1 MAGMVPPARLETL
14 AREAAFKLK
23 RSKEYETSGLIL
35 VAECKRRIEAGEVE
49 VRGLTWPQYCRV
61 HFPIYPPAYL
71 DRLILRHLASAAQ
84 DESQATIS
92 EDAFDCAWAAFLTLS
107 PERQREFLSC
117 GVAYA
122 MDPARDDGAAA
133 PERPHALDCQV

>member
-1 MAGMVPPARLETL
+1 MAGMVPPARLDTL

-61 HFPIYPPAYL
+61 RVPIYPPAYL
-71 DRLILRHLASAAQ
+71 DRLILRYLAPAAE
-84 DESQATIS
+84 DESEVTIS
-92 EDAFDCAWAAFLTLS
+92 EDAFDCAWAAFITLS

-133 PERPHALDCQV
+133 PGRPHALDCQV